1 MLVKNLILA
10 FYLVAVLTTT
20 ISMKKEGN
28 NAWKS
33 GIFLLVITFLG
44 LIS

>member
-10 FYLVAVLTTT
+10 FYLVAVLATTT
-20 ISMKKEGN
+20 SMKKEGN

-33 GIFLLVITFLG
+33 GIFLLIITFLG
-44 LIS
+44 LVS